1 MRYRMRSRLGGNGKQ
16 KMKIIQNNKLRAY
29 STVDAVLDTHEPK
42 WTSLPAFAAGVAR
55 FKGHIAEIQ
64 ELEQTQA
71 SRSGAA
77 SEKSYAL
84 ESVGSAA
91 FEVCAAVHAYAVVQ
105 QDYALEGRVDF
116 SRSSI
121 TLGRGSSVVGRCR
134 DIHAAATAHVADLA
148 DYGITAAKL
157 TALKKKIDAY
167 EVSLSKPRQQV
178 ATSSAATVSLA
189 EQFTEADTEL
199 NKCLDKLV
207 YQFKDSAPDFFNEY
221 QTARSIVNIRGGRK
235 TNDAPVPAPA
245 PTPA

>member
-1 MRYRMRSRLGGNGKQ
+1 
-16 KMKIIQNNKLRAY
+16 MKIIQNNKLRAY
-29 STVDAVLDTHEPK
+29 STVDAVLDSHEPK
-42 WTSLPAFAAGVAR
+42 WASLPAFVAGVAR
-55 FKGHIAEIQ
+55 FRGHIAEIQ

-91 FEVCAAVHAYAVVQ
+91 FEVCAAVHAFAVVQ

-116 SRSSI
+116 SRSSV
-121 TLGRGSSVVGRCR
+121 TLGRASSVVARCR
-134 DIHAAATAHVADLA
+134 DIHAAATVHVADLG

-157 TALKKKIDAY
+157 TALKKKIDAF
-167 EVSLSKPRQQV
+167 EESLAKPRQQV

-189 EQFTEADTEL
+189 EQFTEADTVL

-207 YQFKDSAPDFFNEY
+207 YQFKDSAPDFFNEF
-221 QTARSIVNIRGGRK
+221 QTARSVVNIRGGRK
-235 TNDAPVPAPA
+235 TNEAPA
-245 PTPA
+245 PTPVPTPA